1 MKNPHGRH
9 AITGAS
15 AFRPCTLPDA
25 SSRRV
30 EPEKTEIQQAT
41 AAAAATT
48 HSSIKGQIPIC
59 FPTQEKV
66 HRWTATVCVRS
77 KKASRSSAEQ
87 QQQQQLHLE
96 PLAFAFALIRSFVL
110 SFVLALF
117 PSGRNVE
124 GICCAIAHCCHVF
137 KQANIPPLSYFRII
151 STTNGVLLHN
161 NNNSNIRFHS
171 ILIQSPFFSILLAT
185 A

>member
-15 AFRPCTLPDA
+15 AFRPCTLPDT

-41 AAAAATT
+41 PAAATT

-87 QQQQQLHLE
+87 QQQQQQLHLE
-96 PLAFAFALIRSFVL
+96 PLAFAFALIRSFVRSCL
-110 SFVLALF
+110 ISLRQERRGNLLCNSTLL
-117 PSGRNVE
+117 P
-124 GICCAIAHCCHVF
+124 
-137 KQANIPPLSYFRII
+137 RIQTGQH
-151 STTNGVLLHN
+151 S
-161 NNNSNIRFHS
+161 SS
-171 ILIQSPFFSILLAT
+171 ILFSHY
-185 A
+185 